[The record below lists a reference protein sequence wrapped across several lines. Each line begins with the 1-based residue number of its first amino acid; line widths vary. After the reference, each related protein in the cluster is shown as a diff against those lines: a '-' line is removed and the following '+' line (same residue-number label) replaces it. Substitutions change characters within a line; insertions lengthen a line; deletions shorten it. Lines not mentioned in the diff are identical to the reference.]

1 MLISLIVTNL
11 NKFLELNFGTV
22 QHSVS
27 GACSSCF
34 GVRYRYLSLIN
45 LEMYLWGYTNKIQRV
60 AKTAQRKKAS
70 GQVIS
75 YTVFQKGLR
84 SLSLNVGNKWE
95 IVMHTYI
102 LTYASWTQRITQGYM
117 HYSWNRKVPSLKEVL
132 EVVCIQEAW
141 LGALWTD

>member
-22 QHSVS
+22 RHSVS

-70 GQVIS
+70 GQAIS
-75 YTVFQKGLR
+75 YKVFQKGLR
-84 SLSLNVGNKWE
+84 SLSLNIGNKWE

-102 LTYASWTQRITQGYM
+102 PELSWLMQVEHRELPKGI
-117 HYSWNRKVPSLKEVL
+117 
-132 EVVCIQEAW
+132 CIAAEIEKSQVSKKYW
-141 LGALWTD
+141 R